1 MNKRV
6 LNLTPDQEKFLKEFK
21 QQGKRSLR
29 EINRA
34 NILLLLHR
42 GKKAKEIVD
51 FLDVG
56 RNTVSRTKQN
66 FIRGGIKA
74 ALEEEYRPGQPK
86 KYNQKQKA
94 EIIALA
100 CSDAPKGRER
110 WTLELLT
117 KAARKKKGMNTIN
130 RESIRLILKKTN
142 VSLG

>member
-56 RNTVSRTKQN
+56 RNTVRVSRK
-66 FIRGGIKA
+66 
-74 ALEEEYRPGQPK
+74 
-86 KYNQKQKA
+86 
-94 EIIALA
+94 
-100 CSDAPKGRER
+100 
-110 WTLELLT
+110 
-117 KAARKKKGMNTIN
+117 NTIKN
-130 RESIRLILKKTN
+130 KKLK
-142 VSLG
+142 